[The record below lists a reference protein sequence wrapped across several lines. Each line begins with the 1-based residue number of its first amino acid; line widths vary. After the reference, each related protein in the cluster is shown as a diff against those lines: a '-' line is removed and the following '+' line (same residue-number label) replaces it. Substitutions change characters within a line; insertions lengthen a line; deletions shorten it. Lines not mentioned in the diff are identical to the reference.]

1 MSAPTFR
8 GSSALLLLAAALLPV
23 ACVRAIAPP
32 RAAISED
39 ARRAVALLAGRWHGF
54 SDLRTLADIRIER
67 QGERQQL
74 VGVLLARAPASVRLE
89 ALSPLGQPLL
99 LATIHEGQLTAYNAA
114 SNAALVG
121 PATAETAAR
130 LLSLPFEPDDL
141 VGVLAG
147 RPAPPRD
154 LRTAEV
160 LPADDQGPSL
170 DLIGAIHRQRVWMDF
185 ASGVVRQVE
194 ITGGRYAVRVTYLLG
209 ADSRPLGFDL
219 SAGTGHLSGAV
230 RYRDPVYDAGVD
242 LARFSLTLPE
252 RAKIE
257 QLR

>member
-1 MSAPTFR
+1 M
-8 GSSALLLLAAALLPV
+8 
-23 ACVRAIAPP
+23 RAIAPP
-32 RAAISED
+32 HAPIPEA
-39 ARRAVALLAGRWHGF
+39 ARRAVSLLAERWHAF

-67 QGERQQL
+67 GGQQRQL

-99 LATIHEGQLTAYNAA
+99 LATIHDGRLTAYDAA
-114 SNAALVG
+114 SNSAVVG
-121 PATAETAAR
+121 PATADTAAR

-147 RPAPPRD
+147 RPAPPKD

-160 LPADDQGPSL
+160 LAADNHGPSIEL
-170 DLIGAIHRQRVWMDF
+170 SGAVNRQRVWMDF
-185 ASGVVRQVE
+185 TTGVVRQVE
-194 ITGGRYAVRVTYLLG
+194 IIGGRYAVRVTYFLRDG
-209 ADSRPLGFDL
+209 GGPLGFDL
-219 SAGTGHLSGAV
+219 WAAEGNLRGTV

-242 LARFSLTLPE
+242 PARFSLTLPE

-257 QLR
+257 ELR